1 MAERAAIEAKIF
13 ATEEKL
19 AKAETENDRDMIKVY
34 GNLLSEQT
42 KTLNILLAGSGNLNP
57 MSLFFMSIVYAF
69 SQKLS
74 YISQSNNID
83 ITRTC
88 YLSMNYLLARA
99 LRLLCVE
106 SYVLMCPFYYSNY
119 QSTLFCVESLIK
131 FLAHNDVCVRRFIV
145 PYFLTLP

>member
-1 MAERAAIEAKIF
+1 MSDLSDNAKTVIHVACF
-13 ATEEKL
+13 LCAHL
-19 AKAETENDRDMIKVY
+19 VI
-34 GNLLSEQT
+34 LSAVHQRHSKKEF
-42 KTLNILLAGSGNLNP
+42 LLAGSGNLNP

-119 QSTLFCVESLIK
+119 QSILFCVESLIK
-131 FLAHNDVCVRRFIV
+131 FLAHNDVCVCRFIV